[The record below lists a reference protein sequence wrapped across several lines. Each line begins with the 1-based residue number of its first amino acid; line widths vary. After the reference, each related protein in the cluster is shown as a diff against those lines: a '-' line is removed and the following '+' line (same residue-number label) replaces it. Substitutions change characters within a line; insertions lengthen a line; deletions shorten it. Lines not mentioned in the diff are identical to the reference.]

1 LSLQPPDL
9 SERSSDREALLARYW
24 EAIRQLT
31 SLAEL
36 PASQWSAEQASAF
49 PASVPGGPPESPRQ
63 RLARWLSLYRDEIDT
78 IRVIRGRLM
87 QGAPTADSELR
98 GGVYLARHVI
108 ASAMGVSPSSAD
120 SAARRLLTLPS

>member
-1 LSLQPPDL
+1 MSLQPPDL
-9 SERSSDREALLARYW
+9 SQPYQTEGERSSDREALLARYW

-63 RLARWLSLYRDEIDT
+63 R
-78 IRVIRGRLM
+78 
-87 QGAPTADSELR
+87 
-98 GGVYLARHVI
+98 
-108 ASAMGVSPSSAD
+108 
-120 SAARRLLTLPS
+120 